1 MTIIENFD
9 KHLRQIPGCEDELKK
24 LVRTKANDTSTRR
37 LSIDEGM
44 EKEIKLIL
52 GESGIKLITNEV
64 NLEANLATADTLF
77 SLKETLYLIGGLE
90 SSQL

>member
-1 MTIIENFD
+1 
-9 KHLRQIPGCEDELKK
+9 
-24 LVRTKANDTSTRR
+24 
-37 LSIDEGM
+37 M